1 MKNMS
6 KCKDLTGQKFGR
18 LTVIG
23 LSERQSRKTYW
34 ICQCD
39 CGNVSE
45 HRSDGLLNGSIKS
58 CGCYKKEV
66 SAKNVSKN
74 HTHKQSGTRIY
85 RIWQAMKNRCFDIND
100 KRYAR
105 YGGRG
110 ITVCDEWKNNFLM
123 FYQWAIANGYN
134 ENLTID
140 RINNNGNYCPENCRW
155 ATAKEQANNRSSNVI
170 YKIGNVT
177 KQLSEWC
184 ELFGLN
190 CKSILAR
197 FNREE
202 NITMDKLFRP
212 VESQYRGNQS
222 DSERLIDTVERRE

>member
-1 MKNMS
+1 MKNLS
-6 KCKDLTGQKFGR
+6 KCRDLTGQRFGR

-45 HRSDGLLNGSIKS
+45 HRSDGLLSGAIKS

-66 SAKNVSKN
+66 SAENVSKN

-85 RIWQAMKNRCFDIND
+85 RIWQGIKSRCFDIND
-100 KRYAR
+100 KRYER

-110 ITVCDEWKNNFLM
+110 ITVCDEWKNNFLA
-123 FYQWAIANGYN
+123 FYQWARANGYK

-140 RINNNGNYCPENCRW
+140 RIDNNGNYSPENCRW
-155 ATAKEQANNRSSNVI
+155 ATAKEQANNRSTNVH

-177 KQLSEWC
+177 KLLSEWC

-190 CKSILAR
+190 FNTILAR

-222 DSERLIDTVERRE
+222 DREKAD

>member
-6 KCKDLTGQKFGR
+6 KCRDLTGQRFGR

-45 HRSDGLLNGSIKS
+45 HRSDGLLRGDIKS
-58 CGCYKKEV
+58 CGCYKREV
-66 SAKNVSKN
+66 SAENVSKN

-85 RIWQAMKNRCFDIND
+85 RIWQGMKNRCFDIND
-100 KRYAR
+100 KRYER
-105 YGGRG
+105 YGGRR
-110 ITVCDEWKNNFLM
+110 ITICDEWKNNFLA
-123 FYQWAIANGYN
+123 FYQWAMANGYD

-140 RINNNGNYCPENCRW
+140 RINNDGNYCPQNCRW
-155 ATAKEQANNRSSNVI
+155 ATAKEQANNRSTNVH

-177 KQLSEWC
+177 KLLSEWC

-190 CKSILAR
+190 FNTILAR

-222 DSERLIDTVERRE
+222 DSEKAD